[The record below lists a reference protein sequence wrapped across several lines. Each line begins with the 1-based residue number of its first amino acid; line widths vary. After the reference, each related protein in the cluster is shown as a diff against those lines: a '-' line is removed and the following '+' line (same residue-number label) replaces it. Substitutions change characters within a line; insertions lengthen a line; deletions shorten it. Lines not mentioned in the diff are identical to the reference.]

1 MLVCMLSF
9 RRRFYHNGCIAF
21 LTMPALV
28 GLLVGTMGRAGISLC
43 LFPLGIQ
50 CHVSPRFNWQ
60 LVSHGSSC
68 IKNLHLSIAVLG
80 ALIWPCHVMFGVI
93 RTHETTASS
102 PSCLQYAS
110 TTQHLPLQ
118 QALLILFPGMDA
130 CKMNI
135 VWKQCIILPRP
146 PNICLLLIA
155 LVHSLS
161 MSKQNEWPGFRSLCI
176 PPPLFPTRIM
186 LCSIT

>member
-1 MLVCMLSF
+1 MAVLLSSQCLPQQVCQL
-9 RRRFYHNGCIAF
+9 GPWEGQAF
-21 LTMPALV
+21 LCVCSRQAFNAMCP
-28 GLLVGTMGRAGISLC
+28 
-43 LFPLGIQ
+43 
-50 CHVSPRFNWQ
+50 HVST
-60 LVSHGSSC
+60 GSWFPMGVLASRIC
-68 IKNLHLSIAVLG
+68 IYPLLCQEQCQKPQS
-80 ALIWPCHVMFGVI
+80 LIGPCCVMFGVI

-110 TTQHLPLQ
+110 TTQHVPLQ
-118 QALLILFPGMDA
+118 QALLVLFPGMDA